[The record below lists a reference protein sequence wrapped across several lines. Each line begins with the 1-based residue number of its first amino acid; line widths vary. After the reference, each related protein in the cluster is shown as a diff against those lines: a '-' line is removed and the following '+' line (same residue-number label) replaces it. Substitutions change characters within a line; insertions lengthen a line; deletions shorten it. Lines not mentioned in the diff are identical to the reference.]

1 MTLGRRLAANQK
13 ALHIIE
19 IRKMAGISKYYRTKL
34 FKGVSLDSSNKQQF
48 DLLLF
53 IKTIIFSTN
62 STGMMKTLYGFTWIL
77 ALTPTLVHCDTFPLV
92 MPNVRPKLPKKE
104 SYLCTGINTDPTKE
118 LYITGNKAE

>member
-1 MTLGRRLAANQK
+1 
-13 ALHIIE
+13 
-19 IRKMAGISKYYRTKL
+19 
-34 FKGVSLDSSNKQQF
+34 
-48 DLLLF
+48 
-53 IKTIIFSTN
+53 
-62 STGMMKTLYGFTWIL
+62 MMKTLYGFTWIL